1 MMSWIREYEEILMNQ
16 QDLIWLRALSMSILA
31 ASLPISHEVAQ
42 ASVLGPLFFIVYI
55 IDLID
60 YFTQY
65 RDVLSSF
72 FQNAVT
78 KSCALSLR
86 NRSRLIC
93 WSWYRLKGRPGVV
106 QLFVE
111 VVLEQPFWSRFCGK
125 LTSSIF
131 VLRLLRNLID
141 MTVE

>member
-1 MMSWIREYEEILMNQ
+1 
-16 QDLIWLRALSMSILA
+16 MSILA

-72 FQNAVT
+72 FPNAFT
-78 KSCALSLR
+78 ESCALREKSFSVNMLK
-86 NRSRLIC
+86 LIQTK
-93 WSWYRLKGRPGVV
+93 R
-106 QLFVE
+106 
-111 VVLEQPFWSRFCGK
+111 
-125 LTSSIF
+125 
-131 VLRLLRNLID
+131 
-141 MTVE
+141 